1 MIPVVKI
8 ELPLPGE
15 KLLIRLSEIVAE
27 KGVSALFRPWQMRR
41 EGRALVD
48 VRREDALS
56 LAQTERDVED
66 VRSGRKSFD
75 ASHQLVELHEQASPL
90 AVMHRNRD
98 AREIRGEVNVSKA
111 LSSAEEVL
119 ADDPQAPPD
128 RTVDD
133 DWLFRWRDAA
143 SVVSSEEL
151 QTLWGRVFAGEIK
164 SPGSFS
170 LRTLEF
176 LKNISHEEALKIAK
190 LAPFVLNNDCIFRG
204 DEKLLISEGITF
216 GFLLDLQN
224 LGITCGVET
233 TGLTVE
239 IRNHHPDKFQQAF
252 VSHGRVLV
260 VAHEDTSQKLTLE
273 IYGLTSIGRQ
283 IFKLGSFKPHEIY
296 LRNVGQAICRKG
308 FNVSLGRWEQ
318 VTETKERYY
327 ELQEL
332 CAKAV

>member
-1 MIPVVKI
+1 MKI
-8 ELPLPGE
+8 EVPLPGE

-48 VRREDALS
+48 VRREGALS
-56 LAQTERDVED
+56 LAQTERDVEE
-66 VRSGRKSFD
+66 VLSGRKSFD
-75 ASHQLVELHEQASPL
+75 ASYQLVELHEQASQL
-90 AVMHRNRD
+90 ATVHRNRD
-98 AREIRGEVNVSKA
+98 AREIRGEVNVSKV
-111 LSSAEEVL
+111 LLSAEADL

-151 QTLWGRVFAGEIK
+151 QTLWGRVLAGEIK

-190 LAPFVLNNDCIFRG
+190 LAPFVLSNGCIFKS
-204 DEKLLISEGITF
+204 DEKRLDSEGITF

-224 LGITCGVET
+224 LGITCGVDTAGLSRT
-233 TGLTVE
+233 TIGNNPNGFNEL
-239 IRNHHPDKFQQAF
+239 II
-252 VSHGRVLV
+252 SHDRVLV
-260 VAHEDTSQKLTLE
+260 VTNEDASKQLKLA
-273 IYGLTSIGRQ
+273 IYGLTSLGQQ
-283 IFKLGSFKPHEIY
+283 IFKLGSFKSHEIY
-296 LRNVGQAICRKG
+296 LRSVGQAICKQG
-308 FNVSLGRWEQ
+308 FNVSLARWEQ
-318 VTETKERYY
+318 VTETAGRYF
-327 ELQEL
+327 EPQEI

>member
-1 MIPVVKI
+1 MKI
-8 ELPLPGE
+8 EMTLPGE

-48 VRREDALS
+48 VRREGALS

-66 VRSGRKSFD
+66 VLSGRKSFD
-75 ASHQLVELHEQASPL
+75 ASYQLVELHEQASQL
-90 AVMHRNRD
+90 ATVHRNRD

-111 LSSAEEVL
+111 LLSAEADL

-143 SVVSSEEL
+143 SVVSSKEL
-151 QTLWGRVFAGEIK
+151 QTLWGRVLAGEIK

-190 LAPFVLNNDCIFRG
+190 LAPFVLSNGYIFKFKS
-204 DEKLLISEGITF
+204 DEKRLDSKGITF

-224 LGITCGVET
+224 LGITCGVDT
-233 TGLTVE
+233 AGLLRTIINNNPNRFNE
-239 IRNHHPDKFQQAF
+239 LII
-252 VSHGRVLV
+252 SHDRVLV
-260 VAHEDTSQKLTLE
+260 VTNEDASKQLKLSV
-273 IYGLTSIGRQ
+273 YGLTSLGQQ
-283 IFKLGSFKPHEIY
+283 IFKLGSFKSHEIY
-296 LRNVGQAICRKG
+296 LRSVGQAICKQG
-308 FNVSLGRWEQ
+308 FNVSLARWEQ
-318 VTETKERYY
+318 VTETAGRYF
-327 ELQEL
+327 EPQEI